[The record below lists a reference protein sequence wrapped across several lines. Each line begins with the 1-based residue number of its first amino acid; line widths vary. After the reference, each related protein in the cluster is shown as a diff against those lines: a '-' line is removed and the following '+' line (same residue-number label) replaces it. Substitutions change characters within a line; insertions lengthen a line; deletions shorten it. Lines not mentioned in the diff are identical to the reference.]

1 MDTTSNSIFKTS
13 ETLHIRIETI
23 KQRIN
28 KLENDKQHST
38 LSEAEER
45 ELSELYAKLEPLT
58 RRLTEIHQM
67 ILDYSVRIAVDGE
80 RYIVIEYFVNHTSR
94 AQIVNN
100 DFYERSWVY
109 RVIKK
114 YQKL

>member
-1 MDTTSNSIFKTS
+1 MDTTSNIFKTS

-23 KQRIN
+23 KQRIS
-28 KLENDKQHST
+28 KLESDKQKND
-38 LSEAEER
+38 LSVAEER
-45 ELSELYAKLEPLT
+45 ELAELYAKLEPLT
-58 RRLTEIHQM
+58 RRLTEIHQL
-67 ILDYSVRIAVDGE
+67 ILDYSVRINIDGE
-80 RYIVIEYFVNHTSR
+80 RYIVIEYFVNHTPR
-94 AQIVNN
+94 AKIVNN